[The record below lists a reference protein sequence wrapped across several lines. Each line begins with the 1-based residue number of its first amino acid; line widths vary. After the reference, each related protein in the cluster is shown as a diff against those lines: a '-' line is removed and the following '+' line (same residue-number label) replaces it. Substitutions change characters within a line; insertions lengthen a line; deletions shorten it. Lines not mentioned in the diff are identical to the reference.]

1 MVEQTTVGKPQTTVS
16 QATTPSTAA
25 PVTPQQPS
33 TTEPIKSKE
42 TVDDSLLGNEQKPEA
57 PAQTTAPEKYE
68 LKMPEGIEVDNE
80 MLTALTPV
88 LQKHNIS
95 QDALQA
101 LADVYAP
108 LVQKNSEAQIQRYQ
122 QQQEQ
127 AFNEVRQELRTE
139 TMKALG
145 ENAKTVIN
153 QAGKAL
159 EKFGSQALRDKLIA
173 VGLDND
179 LDMVQAWANVG
190 KSISQDSFVE
200 PAKTN
205 ADSEDNMLKKMYPKM
220 SAMK

>member
-1 MVEQTTVGKPQTTVS
+1 MADQATVEKPQMTTP

-33 TTEPIKSKE
+33 TTEPTTPKD
-42 TVDDSLLGNEQKPEA
+42 TADDSLLGKEQKPEA
-57 PAQTTAPEKYE
+57 QAQTTAPEKYE
-68 LKMPEGIEVDNE
+68 LKMPEGVEVDNE

-95 QDALQA
+95 QEALQA

-108 LVQKNSEAQIQRYQ
+108 QIQKSLEAQIQRYQ

-127 AFNEVRQELRTE
+127 AFNEVRQELKTE

-200 PAKTN
+200 PAKTSV
-205 ADSEDNMLKKMYPKM
+205 DSADNMLKKMYPKM
-220 SAMK
+220 FATK